1 MGRNEIHL
9 GRNEMHLGRNE
20 NNLGRYERGY
30 LNLGA
35 KQYFLGDIKWRW
47 GDMSNSCQIG
57 ITFPIPTDDQF

>member
-1 MGRNEIHL
+1 
-9 GRNEMHLGRNE
+9 MHLGRNE
-20 NNLGRYERGY
+20 NNMGRYERGY